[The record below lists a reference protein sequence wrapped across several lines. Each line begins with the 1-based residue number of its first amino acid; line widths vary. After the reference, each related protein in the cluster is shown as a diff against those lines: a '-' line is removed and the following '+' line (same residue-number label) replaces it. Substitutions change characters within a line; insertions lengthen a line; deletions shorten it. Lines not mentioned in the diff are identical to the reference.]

1 MTRLGLFVM
10 LVLVSSGCSRRAD
23 LAAEE
28 AAIRQADAAW
38 LAAASAHDLER
49 TASFW
54 ADDATILAPE
64 TPPVVG
70 KDAIR
75 KYVSAAFSTPG
86 FSITWQTDK
95 VVIAAS
101 GDLAYATGTD
111 RISATGPD
119 GKPSVVDNNSVAVWR
134 KGPSGWKCIEDVMTP
149 APKAK

>member
-1 MTRLGLFVM
+1 MTKLGLFVM

-75 KYVSAAFSTPG
+75 KYVSAAFLDAG
-86 FSITWQTDK
+86 VFNY
-95 VVIAAS
+95 
-101 GDLAYATGTD
+101 LAD
-111 RISATGPD
+111 RQSCHCRIG
-119 GKPSVVDNNSVAVWR
+119 
-134 KGPSGWKCIEDVMTP
+134 
-149 APKAK
+149 